1 MAKFHYY
8 VTEFQ
13 WPLLSSSRIV
23 FQTKSINFSIFP
35 LLFLLFST
43 FSSRLSMFS
52 WFRSR
57 REKRGTSDRSQQ
69 LVFLEVRWPIEK
81 EKKAVCIILKNKPRR
96 ARPCTSA
103 FYHCPF
109 FYFEMKFDYWHAQEL
124 ILENWLDRIWIVCC
138 NSWNTVVFMVRGLI
152 NIILFNNFFLNAFA
166 ILFAKMCFR
175 KIMIAFRYFF

>member
-1 MAKFHYY
+1 M
-8 VTEFQ
+8 TTT
-13 WPLLSSSRIV
+13 V
-23 FQTKSINFSIFP
+23 FITDSIPNKIYQFFYFSIFP
-35 LLFLLFST
+35 LLFPLFST
-43 FSSRLSMFS
+43 FSFGLLIFS

-109 FYFEMKFDYWHAQEL
+109 FYFEMKFDYWHVQEL

>member
-1 MAKFHYY
+1 M
-8 VTEFQ
+8 TTT
-13 WPLLSSSRIV
+13 V
-23 FQTKSINFSIFP
+23 FITDSIPNKIYQFFYFSIFP
-35 LLFLLFST
+35 LLFPLFST
-43 FSSRLSMFS
+43 FSFGLLIFS

-109 FYFEMKFDYWHAQEL
+109 FLFWNEIWLLTCPRIDTRKL
-124 ILENWLDRIWIVCC
+124 IGQNL
-138 NSWNTVVFMVRGLI
+138 NSLLQLVKYSGLHGERSDKYNSLQQFFFKCIRNFICKDVF
-152 NIILFNNFFLNAFA
+152 
-166 ILFAKMCFR
+166 
-175 KIMIAFRYFF
+175 